1 MKILNSL
8 NSKPVPSLDQVTQTT
23 TRAVGSYINNIQLS
37 LKDIQKSIV
46 QQVTPVILKAQKED
60 ALLKA
65 KQEKPLMKS
74 EEFKPVEVKLPEANT
89 KQFEFNLNT
98 YNVESKS
105 DLERLTDRLF
115 NEHTKAKSTNKK
127 EDAALLEKT
136 INVIE
141 MQGVVPGFSYQPLAL
156 LGIKLV
162 KP

>member
-1 MKILNSL
+1 MKVLNAGSAK
-8 NSKPVPSLDQVTQTT
+8 NIPSLDQVTQTT
-23 TRAVGSYINNIQLS
+23 TRTVTSSINNIQQS
-37 LKDIQKSIV
+37 LKDIQNSIV
-46 QQVTPVILKAQKED
+46 QQVTPVILKAQKEE

-65 KQEKPLMKS
+65 KQEKPIIKS
-74 EEFKPVEVKLPEANT
+74 NDFTPVDVKLPEANT
-89 KQFEFNLNT
+89 KQFDFNLNT

-115 NEHTKAKSTNKK
+115 SEHTKATRNSRK
-127 EDAALLEKT
+127 EDAALLERT

>member
-1 MKILNSL
+1 MKVLNSGSAK
-8 NSKPVPSLDQVTQTT
+8 NVPSLEQVTQTA
-23 TRAVGSYINNIQLS
+23 TRTVSSSINNIQQS
-37 LKDIQKSIV
+37 LKNLQKSVV
-46 QQVTPVILKAQKED
+46 QQVTPVILKAQKEQ

-65 KQEKPLMKS
+65 KQEKPLIKS
-74 EEFKPVEVKLPEANT
+74 NDFTPVEVKLPEANT
-89 KQFEFNLNT
+89 KQFEFDINT
-98 YNVESKS
+98 YNVESRS

-115 NEHTKAKSTNKK
+115 NEHRTAMSK
-127 EDAALLEKT
+127 ERKDAAALLEKT